1 MEAANL
7 IIANVIINRVMMII
21 KNATKTVL
29 SSNDKIEDCFDCDPG
44 MVPFRFTSVILGPA
58 RAFSVKLWKRLN
70 NGAQWIGNAVIS
82 GKGAQLQMSD
92 GAQWQEA

>member
-1 MEAANL
+1 MAKRSDKLDMEAANL

-44 MVPFRFTSVILGPA
+44 MLPFRFTSVIFGPA
-58 RAFSVKLWKRLN
+58 RAFSVKSGEKVNERSAMN
-70 NGAQWIGNAVIS
+70 RNARERYN
-82 GKGAQLQMSD
+82 K
-92 GAQWQEA
+92 